1 MKNKLILIVF
11 IIGLIKNIKANDITC
26 FPSVRI
32 GYVFSASFSM
42 GFDLDIL
49 LKTPVSIPKTQ
60 YGINFSQT
68 FTNVKIR
75 RVDKGFHTTLQIKG
89 ILRTPFS
96 DMRMGYG
103 TVANNWG
110 WENRSRCTTQGLAY
124 EFSFTHPDQ
133 PFIPWVG
140 VNIQKIKW
148 DWEWFDT
155 SYYQIFSKIEIP
167 TSQPA
172 FEKIE
177 KKLTKANN

>member
-1 MKNKLILIVF
+1 MKIKFLLFCLIV
-11 IIGLIKNIKANDITC
+11 GSLTPVQANELTC

-42 GFDLDIL
+42 GFDLNIL
-49 LKTPVSIPKTQ
+49 VKAPLGIPNTQ

-75 RVDKGFHTTLQIKG
+75 RVDKGFHTNLQLKG

-103 TVANNWG
+103 YVANNWG
-110 WENRSRCTTQGLAY
+110 WENRSRCTTQGLTY

-133 PFIPWVG
+133 PLVPWVG

-155 SYYQIFSKIEIP
+155 SYYQLFSRIEIP

-177 KKLTKANN
+177 KKLRQLEK